1 MEVITQ
7 SPPKRQRKPRKKTV
21 NYPQKGQ
28 KEKQGCSSLVGF
40 ILIFGLITSLY
51 LLFKTPSATEHH
63 TEQAIPLDIPKKQNT
78 LEFDEVIIRNP
89 DGTYRLHP
97 KRSEKLHRD
106 TLNLESSE
114 QYALR
119 ATTSKYYPCLS
130 CPYRD
135 SIFLYTNEV
144 WKYGTTINGQ
154 NKRYGNSLYA
164 QSLFYEVEFRGTI
177 DECLK
182 QERIKIIRYP
192 LLPENIKRKNP
203 IARPP
208 GNPNDN

>member
-1 MEVITQ
+1 MEVITP
-7 SPPKRQRKPRKKTV
+7 SPLKQKRQSKKETV
-21 NYPQKGQ
+21 NYSQKGQ
-28 KEKQGCSSLVGF
+28 KEKQGCSPLIGF
-40 ILIFGLITSLY
+40 ILVFGFVVSVY
-51 LLFKTPSATEHH
+51 MLLQTPSAAEHP
-63 TEQAIPLDIPKKQNT
+63 TQAIRSDQPKKQNT
-78 LEFDEVIIRNP
+78 LEFEEVIIRNP

-119 ATTSKYYPCLS
+119 ATTNKYYPCLS

-144 WKYGTTINGQ
+144 WKYGTTINGR
-154 NKRYGNSLYA
+154 NKRYGNSLNA
-164 QSLFYEVEFRGTI
+164 QFLYYEVQFRGTI
-177 DECLK
+177 DQCLK